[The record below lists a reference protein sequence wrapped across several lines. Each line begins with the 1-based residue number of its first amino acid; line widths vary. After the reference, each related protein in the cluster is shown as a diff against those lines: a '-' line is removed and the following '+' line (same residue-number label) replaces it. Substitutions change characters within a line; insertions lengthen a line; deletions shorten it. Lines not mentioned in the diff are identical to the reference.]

1 MSNLIGRRR
10 VLGAL
15 AGLPL
20 VAAGCGHSP
29 TDRKV
34 TRITL
39 AGQALMTHPLCAEPY
54 DGFDA
59 VVAELKRGNV
69 VFTDLEV
76 AIQTP
81 ESGAPTRNTSFLHT
95 ATPEV
100 LSCLSA
106 MGFNTLALSNNHAW
120 DLDTKGILAT
130 RNAVRNMGF
139 AAAGTGSNLAE
150 ATAAGL
156 MNTGNG
162 SAALV
167 AMATEKIPDGA
178 AATPTRAG
186 VNELRLAD
194 GKPHV
199 DDANR
204 ILSAIAVARRGSDTV
219 IAYHHN
225 HDWRGDMRV
234 THDWSVAWA
243 RRCADAGADIYVS
256 HGAPLLQ
263 GIARHNRSILL
274 FGLGSLVFHS
284 RTEPGYYLPEVWES
298 AIVHLEYSGGRLD
311 SVEIVPVVLNE
322 MGDDPSRQEA
332 TRGRPRIA
340 DAGNARRILERL
352 AAQCAE
358 HGVDMIVNG
367 ERGFLRI

>member
-1 MSNLIGRRR
+1 MTSVIGRRD

-15 AGLPL
+15 VGLPL
-20 VAAGCGHSP
+20 LSAGCAINRPGEQSS
-29 TDRKV
+29 
-34 TRITL
+34 RITL

-59 VVAELKRGNV
+59 VVAELRRGNV

-100 LSCLSA
+100 LSCLRV

-120 DLDTKGILAT
+120 DLGTDGVLAT
-130 RNAVRNMGF
+130 RNAVREMGF
-139 AAAGTGSNLAE
+139 AAAGTGRNLAE

-156 MNTGNG
+156 MKTANG
-162 SAALV
+162 SVALV

-186 VNELRLAD
+186 VNELRLVD

-199 DDANR
+199 DDAKR
-204 ILSAIAVARRGSDTV
+204 ILGAIAVARRSSDTV

-234 THDWSVAWA
+234 THDWSVEWA
-243 RRCADAGADIYVS
+243 KRCADAGADIYVS

-263 GIARHNRSILL
+263 GIARHNHSILL

-298 AIVHLEYSGGRLD
+298 AIVHLEYFGGRLD
-311 SVEIVPVVLNE
+311 TVEIAPVVLNE
-322 MGDDPSRQEA
+322 MGDDPSRQEQ

-340 DAGNARRILERL
+340 KADDAQRILTRL
-352 AAQCAE
+352 ESQCSKFGTE
-358 HGVDMIVNG
+358 LHIDGD
-367 ERGFLRI
+367 RGFLPV